1 MIIDLYFLIPV
12 VIAKISRPIAELLI
26 PIGIPTK
33 ETKAETETHTVTVET
48 KLSKCFKNPQFVY
61 AFYSLIQFGLFLQ
74 WNNYLFYLY
83 FQFKC
88 LTYGS
93 WVMIIYF
100 LALFYNIIKSR
111 ILNTLIDSF
120 PVNIF
125 LYLLPQLMQIIER
138 SNVFSKIYFSVFEFS
153 TFIADNGIDF
163 YHFNLF

>member
-1 MIIDLYFLIPV
+1 MIIDLYFSIPV

-33 ETKAETETHTVTVET
+33 ETKTGTETHTVTVET

-61 AFYSLIQFGLFLQ
+61 ALIQFGLFLQ

-125 LYLLPQLMQIIER
+125 
-138 SNVFSKIYFSVFEFS
+138 
-153 TFIADNGIDF
+153 
-163 YHFNLF
+163 

>member
-1 MIIDLYFLIPV
+1 M
-12 VIAKISRPIAELLI
+12 SRPIAELLI

-33 ETKAETETHTVTVET
+33 ETKVETETHTVTAET

-74 WNNYLFYLY
+74 WNNFLFYLY
-83 FQFKC
+83 LQYKC

-100 LALFYNIIKSR
+100 LPLFYNRIKSR

-125 LYLLPQLMQIIER
+125 WYLLPQLLQIIEKCFF
-138 SNVFSKIYFSVFEFS
+138 SDVWYFIVFKFS
-153 TFIADNGIDF
+153 TFIVNNAIDF
-163 YHFNLF
+163 YHFNIF